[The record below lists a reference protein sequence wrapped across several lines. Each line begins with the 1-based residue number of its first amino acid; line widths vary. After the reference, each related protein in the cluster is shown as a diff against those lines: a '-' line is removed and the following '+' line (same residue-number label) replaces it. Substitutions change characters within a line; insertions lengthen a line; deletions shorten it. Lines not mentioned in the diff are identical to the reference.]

1 MAAGGEGR
9 GAPAGQSRRTQP
21 GRAPAPAP
29 AGGGCACDDVCTT
42 VPHPVPEDEGKLK
55 SKMQKKRLRVAKH
68 TAETCRGP
76 VAPGQAHPAPR
87 RQGLPKS
94 RGEPHAGP
102 RASWRPKG
110 RGKQAQVEELQPPRR
125 KILLSV
131 PSFCCCWCKILFREV
146 TSRRIIPPRV
156 GGTGQRVRQ
165 THS

>member
-9 GAPAGQSRRTQP
+9 RAPAGQSRRTQP

-110 RGKQAQVEELQPPRR
+110 RGKQAQVEELQPPCR

-156 GGTGQRVRQ
+156 GGMGQRVRQ